1 MNASSKTTTSAG
13 RNNRQR
19 IVLALIFLAASLP
32 VLTAAP
38 SKDVPYSAAVLKN
51 PQDALK
57 NMDAPWPLLEQL
69 LEAGERRAVENY
81 REKLSL
87 PKQADADFRAQAL
100 LFLYDGDYPAAQQAM
115 LQVKSDDPWTAEKK
129 RYLDGLLDATTGFV
143 ESPSDHFRLR
153 TRREDVFLSQYAL
166 RCLENAQSKMN
177 EVFGLS
183 ASTTVVVEIYPT
195 AERFSAASTL
205 SDDKLERSGAIGICK
220 FRRLMILSPQATPLG
235 YRWLDALSH
244 EYNHY
249 LINELS
255 GSLCPL
261 WLHEGVARYYETAWR
276 RAGSFQHPASA
287 ENALAQAALSI
298 TTTVIGV
305 DGSTVAVALPPSA
318 EGQAVIPFERM
329 EPSMVYLKDQE
340 EVSLAF
346 AEVSDAVGYIIDRF
360 GQDKLVDLLKAFRDH
375 PRAEAFERALGVSEG
390 ELQTAWRDS
399 LVGRSWQ
406 VSKGAMAQ
414 TIRLR
419 PVDETQFAGVDAQ
432 GHIRLG
438 DRLRQQDQMSAALAE
453 YKKALDDEP
462 NNGVALLKAAR
473 AYQAMEKID
482 QAEAALR
489 LAVEKNPSYVTPYVV
504 LGELI
509 YDDGR
514 HEEAQR
520 VLQEALEINPFH
532 PGIHE
537 ILGLMALDV
546 GNFPTARR
554 YIETS
559 LRLKPDN
566 PDLRDT
572 LKHMP
577 GDR

>member
-13 RNNRQR
+13 RSSRHSKS
-19 IVLALIFLAASLP
+19 ILTLICIGVTLP
-32 VLTAAP
+32 LLMAAP
-38 SKDVPYSAAVLKN
+38 AKEASYSQTVLKN
-51 PQDALK
+51 PQATLK
-57 NMDAPWPLLEQL
+57 NLDAPWPLLEQL
-69 LEAGERRAVENY
+69 LEAGERRAVEEY
-81 REKLSL
+81 RKSLSL
-87 PKQADADFRAQAL
+87 PKQSDADFRAQAL
-100 LFLYDGDYPAAQQAM
+100 LFLYDGNYAAARQA
-115 LQVKSDDPWTAEKK
+115 LLSVKSEDPWTAEKN
-129 RYLDGLLDATTGFV
+129 RYLERLLGATEGFV

-153 TRREDVFLSQYAL
+153 TRQEDVFLSQYAL

-177 EVFGLS
+177 EVFGFSLS
-183 ASTTVVVEIYPT
+183 TPVIVEVYPT

-205 SDDKLERSGAIGICK
+205 SDDALERSGAIGICK
-220 FRRLMILSPQATPLG
+220 FRRLMVLSPQATPLG
-235 YRWLDALSH
+235 YRWLDAIAH

-276 RAGSFQHPASA
+276 RTGPFQHSASA
-287 ENALAQAALSI
+287 ETALAQAALSI
-298 TTTVIGV
+298 STTDAGIA
-305 DGSTVAVALPPSA
+305 GSTAVAALPIAP
-318 EGQAVIPFERM
+318 GQTVIPFERM
-329 EPSMVYLKDQE
+329 EPSMVYLKNQE

-360 GQDKLVDLLKAFRDH
+360 GQDKLVNLLKAFRDY
-375 PRAEAFERALGVSEG
+375 PRTEAFMKILGVSES

-399 LVGRSWQ
+399 LVGRGWQ

-414 TIRLR
+414 TIQLN

-438 DRLRQQDQMSAALAE
+438 DRLRQQDQLPAALAE
-453 YKKALDDEP
+453 YNKALESEP
-462 NNGVALLKAAR
+462 NNGVALLKAGR
-473 AYQAMEKID
+473 AYQAMDKID
-482 QAEAALR
+482 KAEAALR

-532 PGIHE
+532 PHIHE
-537 ILGLMALDV
+537 LLGLMALDV